1 MSKSAAQDLQY
12 SSQAACLRSLCR
24 RASIRLGF
32 KCSADSTSL
41 LPNVCLYISDVGAN
55 GLIFNF
61 TNNAPSIYEIKGIN
75 YHDDGLL
82 GAAVKLGH
90 IAGAGAE
97 ARNSD
102 VRRPAPS
109 DQSNP
114 GETRPGTVPD
124 GSASTDVGPGLF
136 AYGDGQSESLV
147 NIFEMHNGK
156 DFSNILY
163 ALTEGSLCI
172 TLQILNLETHSHMR
186 CINDALPMIG

>member
-12 SSQAACLRSLCR
+12 SSQAACLRSLCQ
-24 RASIRLGF
+24 RASIKLGF
-32 KCSADSTSL
+32 KCSTDTSSL
-41 LPNVCLYISDVGAN
+41 LPHVCLYISDVGAN

-61 TNNAPSIYEIKGIN
+61 TNNAPGIYEIKGIN

-82 GAAVKLGH
+82 GAAVKFGH

-97 ARNSD
+97 ARLRD

-114 GETRPGTVPD
+114 GETLPGTVAG
-124 GSASTDVGPGLF
+124 GSAPTTAGPGLF

-147 NIFEMHNGK
+147 NIFELHNGK
-156 DFSNILY
+156 DFPDIIY
-163 ALTEGSLCI
+163 ALTEGILCI
-172 TLQILNLETHSHMR
+172 TLEILNLETHSHMR
-186 CINDALPMIG
+186 CINDASPMIG